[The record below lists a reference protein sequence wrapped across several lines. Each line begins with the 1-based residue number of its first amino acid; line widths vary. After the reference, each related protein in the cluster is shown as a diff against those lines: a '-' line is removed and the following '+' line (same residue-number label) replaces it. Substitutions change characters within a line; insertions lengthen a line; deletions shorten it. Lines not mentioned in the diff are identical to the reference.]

1 MVRSSRP
8 ARARAGLVAGALAC
22 GALTAPVA
30 HAARA
35 DDDLHGRKSTVE
47 KRIAGAHQDLDHS
60 SGRLRAAA
68 GALEDARVRLGQA
81 QARLA
86 DTRGQLA
93 AARAFDAEMAARLTA
108 AVERLRRARAELA
121 AGRRKVVEQQETLGR
136 IVVQN
141 YQQGDPSLLG
151 LSMVLTS
158 QDPTELTGQL
168 NSVSS
173 VIDKQAVVLARLE
186 ATRALLTVQESEVAA
201 ARVEVARRREAA
213 AANLERK
220 QSLESRASA
229 AEAAVA
235 GLVTERASA
244 RQQAAR
250 ARASDLA
257 ELAALRREQE
267 RIAAVLQRRAAAAR
281 ARATAAGPPVDA
293 GPADSGG
300 ALDYPVQGAVTSP
313 YGWRTHPIHGYRA
326 LHDGTDFGAACGT
339 PIRAATAGTVL
350 ETYFQT
356 AYGNRVVIDHGVS
369 GGVGL
374 ATISNHLSAYA
385 VGPGD
390 VVQRGQV
397 IGYVGSTGWSTGC
410 HLHYTV
416 LENGVP
422 VDPMTWF

>member
-1 MVRSSRP
+1 VVRSSRP
-8 ARARAGLVAGALAC
+8 ARARAGLVAAGLAS
-22 GALTAPVA
+22 AAIVAPSA
-30 HAARA
+30 PAARA
-35 DDDLHGRKSTVE
+35 DDDLRGRQHSVE
-47 KRIAGAHQDLDHS
+47 KRIQGAHSDLDHS
-60 SGRLRAAA
+60 SARLRAAA
-68 GALEDARVRLGQA
+68 AAVRAARFRLRQA

-86 DTRGQLA
+86 DTQGQLA

-108 AVERLRRARAELA
+108 AVERLRRARADLA
-121 AGRRKVVEQQETLGR
+121 DGRRNVVDQQETLGR

-141 YQQGDPSLLG
+141 YQQGDPTLMG

-168 NSVSS
+168 NSVGN
-173 VIDKQAVVLARLE
+173 VMDKQAVVLARLE

-201 ARVEVARRREAA
+201 ARVEVTRRRSAA

-220 QSLESRASA
+220 RSLQARAEA
-229 AEAAVA
+229 AESAVA
-235 GLVTERASA
+235 GLVTARASA
-244 RQQAAR
+244 QRRAAE

-257 ELAALRREQE
+257 ELAALHREQQ

-281 ARATAAGPPVDA
+281 ARAAAAGAPVDVGRVA
-293 GPADSGG
+293 SNGF
-300 ALDYPVQGAVTSP
+300 LDYPVSGGVTSP
-313 YGWRTHPIHGYRA
+313 YGWRTHPIHGYRS
-326 LHDGTDFGAACGT
+326 LHDGTDFGAPCGT
-339 PIRAATAGTVL
+339 PIRAAAAGTVV
-350 ETYFQT
+350 EAYFQS
-356 AYGNRVVIDHGVS
+356 AYGNRIVIDHGIS

-385 VGPGD
+385 VGPGEA
-390 VVQRGQV
+390 VRRGEV
-397 IGYVGSTGWSTGC
+397 IGYVGNTGWSTGC